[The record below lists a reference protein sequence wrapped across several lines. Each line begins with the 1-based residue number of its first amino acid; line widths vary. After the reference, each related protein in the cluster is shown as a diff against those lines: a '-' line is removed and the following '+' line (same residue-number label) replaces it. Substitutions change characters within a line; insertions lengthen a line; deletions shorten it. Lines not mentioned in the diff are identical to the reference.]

1 MKRFLPAALLLAA
14 GVAAA
19 PKAPDASA
27 AKTLL
32 DRAVSADNHNDFS
45 SARDA
50 YESLARDGWGGAAL
64 FADLGNVYYRMGAAG
79 RARLWYERALLSEPR
94 NEDARF
100 NRDLLLERLGL
111 KEDGGSPLAPWSA
124 EFSWIFAVLNAL
136 FFSALA
142 WRLLKG
148 PNEVAWWAAWGT
160 GLALL
165 AAGTLAGVAR
175 SQAGEAWSV
184 VTSPRA
190 EARTAPSEEAAVGF
204 VLPEGQKL
212 ALLGSSGNWL
222 EVGLPAQGLKGWVK
236 SGEIEPV
243 AISPKTLPS
252 S

>member
-1 MKRFLPAALLLAA
+1 MKQFLPVALLLAA
-14 GVAAA
+14 GAAA
-19 PKAPDASA
+19 AAKTPDASA
-27 AKTLL
+27 AQALL
-32 DRAVSADNHNDFS
+32 DRAVSASNRNDFAA
-45 SARDA
+45 ARDA

-64 FADLGNVYYRMGAAG
+64 FADLGNAYYRLGAAG

-94 NEDARF
+94 NEDARY

-111 KEDGGSPLAPWSA
+111 KEDGGSPLAPWA
-124 EFSWIFAVLNAL
+124 GELSWIFTVLNVL
-136 FFSALA
+136 FFAALA

-148 PNEVAWWAAWGT
+148 PNEVSWWAAWGT

-165 AAGTLAGVAR
+165 AAGTLAGIAR

-190 EARTAPSEEAAVGF
+190 EARTAPSKEAAVGF
-204 VLPEGQKL
+204 ILPEGQKP
-212 ALLGSSGNWL
+212 ALLGSFGNWL

-243 AISPKTLPS
+243 ALPPETPPS
-252 S
+252 R